1 MPVESNGNTSL
12 LKNENGYFI
21 GDESRPL
28 LWEGAQLGELPGWT
42 YLGVETGSDYAFDL
56 LLTDGSNYYVFY
68 VDDGGDIVDYAELSQ
83 VELRSYETS
92 WNEDLDGDGYTGPNP
107 NDEGPTDPG
116 LTGIQLIG
124 TLPDNTEFQLYFL
137 DGQTLLGI
145 SDGLW
150 VEPYTVSDNVI
161 TLGNENPAE
170 TVITLNSE
178 SSATVRSYD
187 DDVWEQFD
195 VPIAIAQFD
204 PNVVWGSLFNR
215 PINEDFS
222 SDKVAF
228 GSELNLN
235 TLSSYNFAHD
245 DDYTPTGDIRATI
258 ADGKLTFRKVNDT
271 DPDDWAASF
280 EALSLSE
287 LNRDFQITTLV
298 ETEGDSGLYSQA
310 GLLIEPVGILDS
322 WDCYFIEAMA
332 VSSNNGGNY
341 EIRVQQ
347 YLDEHHRMEYPHGY
361 FYADTITDIP
371 DTGKIRIA
379 IKNDAANQVLRVQ
392 YMGADEDPSD
402 SSLWH
407 TAYEYRYKTGDWT
420 IYDYAWGEVYDHQGT
435 KISDDWSYNSTQT
448 FNSLT
453 FQSLIQSN
461 FNLEA
466 IEVEL
471 VGWFFNDADP
481 IKWINAVTRYSD
493 FMISY

>member
-1 MPVESNGNTSL
+1 LEAN
-12 LKNENGYFI
+12 
-21 GDESRPL
+21 
-28 LWEGAQLGELPGWT
+28 
-42 YLGVETGSDYAFDL
+42 FDQ
-56 LLTDGSNYYVFY
+56 DF
-68 VDDGGDIVDYAELSQ
+68 
-83 VELRSYETS
+83 
-92 WNEDLDGDGYTGPNP
+92 DGDGYMGANP
-107 NDEGPTDPG
+107 NDEGPTNPG
-116 LTGIQLIG
+116 LTGYQIIG
-124 TLPDNTEFQLYFL
+124 TLPDGTAAKLYFL

-145 SDGLW
+145 SDQLW
-150 VEPYTVSDNVI
+150 MHNYTWTYTESDNYI
-161 TLGNENPAE
+161 TFDSGD
-170 TVITLNSE
+170 TIITLNSE
-178 SSATVRSYD
+178 LSATVITTDEYGE
-187 DDVWEQFD
+187 WEQFD
-195 VPIAIAQFD
+195 MPITIARFD
-204 PNVVWGSLFNR
+204 PNIAWGSLFNR

-222 SDKVAF
+222 SANVAF
-228 GSELNLN
+228 GSELNLD
-235 TLSSYNFAHD
+235 TLSNYNFLHD
-245 DDYTPTGDIRATI
+245 DEYTPTGDIRATI
-258 ADGKLTFRKVNDT
+258 ADNELTFRKVSDT
-271 DPDDWAASF
+271 DLDDWAASF

-332 VSSNNGGNY
+332 VSMNNGGNY

-361 FYADTITDIP
+361 FYANTITDIP

-392 YMGADEDPSD
+392 YMGADEDPSN

-420 IYDYAWGEVYDHQGT
+420 VYDYAWGEVRDNQGT
-435 KISDDWSYNSTQT
+435 LISGDWDYNSTQT

-466 IEVEL
+466 FEVEL
-471 VGWFFNDADP
+471 VGWFFNDENP
-481 IKWINAVTRYSD
+481 SEWINAVTRYSD
-493 FMISY
+493 FTISY